1 MTEMREVRPYN
12 YRGEAAPAPKQLT
25 VAPEL
30 LRTDFRGDRR
40 GSVSGGNDE
49 WLAIRTLDGCRWLV
63 PPAFE
68 G

>member
-1 MTEMREVRPYN
+1 MTETSKAVPANDE
-12 YRGEAAPAPKQLT
+12 GAAARTQRQFT

-40 GSVSGGNDE
+40 GSVSRGNDE
-49 WLAIRTLDGCRWLV
+49 WLAIRTLDCCRWLV